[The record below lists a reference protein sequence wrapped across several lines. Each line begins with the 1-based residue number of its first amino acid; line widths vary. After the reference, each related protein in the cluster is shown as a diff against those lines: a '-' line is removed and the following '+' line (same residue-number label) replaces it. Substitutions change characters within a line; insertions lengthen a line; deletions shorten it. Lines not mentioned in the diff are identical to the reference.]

1 MKSIHLKQLLRFTTA
16 SLFTMV
22 LTSSPIFAADNEQ
35 VTVFAAASLTNALN
49 EIGQQYEK
57 EHNTKVT
64 FSFASSS
71 TLAKQVANG
80 APADLFV
87 SANQKWMDYLIDA
100 KAVDVNSRKTLLKN
114 TLVLIAEKNSPITE
128 VVLNGDWDIKAA
140 LKGSRMAVGDPDHV
154 PAGQYAKQALEN
166 LKLWQAAEPLLARAN
181 NVRAALALV
190 EQGEAP
196 LGIVYSTDA
205 KVAQKIKI
213 VGTFPETSYSPIEYP
228 VALVKQESTASA
240 KAFNEYLQGPSAK
253 NVFEKYGFGVN

>member
-1 MKSIHLKQLLRFTTA
+1 MKSIHLKQLLRFSTA

-57 EHNTKVT
+57 EHNTKVI

-128 VVLNGDWDIKAA
+128 VVLNGDWDIK
-140 LKGSRMAVGDPDHV
+140 
-154 PAGQYAKQALEN
+154 
-166 LKLWQAAEPLLARAN
+166 
-181 NVRAALALV
+181 
-190 EQGEAP
+190 
-196 LGIVYSTDA
+196 
-205 KVAQKIKI
+205 
-213 VGTFPETSYSPIEYP
+213 
-228 VALVKQESTASA
+228 
-240 KAFNEYLQGPSAK
+240 
-253 NVFEKYGFGVN
+253 